1 MSAVEVVHNLR
12 LPVRVAGESE
22 AVMTL
27 SERMAHHLVPGVSV
41 ALLEG
46 GRVAWAE
53 GYGVK
58 AFGEPDPVTPE
69 TRFQAASISKPV
81 AAACALRLVE
91 LGLLALDEDV
101 NIKLTSWR
109 VPEGELTGTQKVT
122 LRRLL
127 SHTAGLTVHGFRGYG
142 AGEAVPT
149 TRQVLGG
156 EAPAN
161 SEPVVVDLV
170 PGTQLR
176 YSGGGY
182 TVLQQLIE
190 DVTGQ
195 PFTEAV
201 RVHVLEP
208 AGMANSTYA
217 QPLPGALEPEAAT
230 AHTPEGAPIPG
241 RWHTYPEQA
250 AAGLWT
256 TPIDLARFALALQ
269 ASLRGDEG
277 ALLCADTVREML
289 TPQLGSFGLGLE
301 VEAHAVETW
310 FSHNGANEGYRC
322 ALLASATTG
331 QGVMVLTNGDNGASL
346 YRELLAG
353 AAHVYSW
360 AAARPKVRERIILD
374 LTPYV
379 GDYRFEDW
387 PDPITLEQD
396 GDALRAKLPG
406 IWRGWWRLVPESR
419 TRFFMLEDDIDIPF
433 TLSELGKVEALAFGE
448 GGYVAKKVL

>member
-1 MSAVEVVHNLR
+1 MSAAEVAHNLR
-12 LPVRVAGESE
+12 SPVRVAGEPE

-53 GYGVK
+53 SYGVK
-58 AFGEPDPVTPE
+58 TTGELEPVTPE

-81 AAACALRLVE
+81 AATCALRLVE
-91 LGLLALDEDV
+91 RGLLALDEDV
-101 NIKLTSWR
+101 NTKLTSWK
-109 VPEGELTGTQKVT
+109 VPEGELTGTEKVT

-127 SHTAGLTVHGFRGYG
+127 SHSAGMTVHGFRGYA

-149 TRQVLGG
+149 TLHVLGG

-161 SEPVVVDLV
+161 SGPVVVDLT
-170 PGTQLR
+170 PGTRLR

-195 PFTEAV
+195 PFAEAA
-201 RVHVLEP
+201 HTYVLGP
-208 AGMANSTYA
+208 VGMAHSTYV
-217 QPLPGALEPEAAT
+217 QPLPEALAPVAAT
-230 AHTPEGAPIPG
+230 AHTPEGQPVAG

-256 TPIDLARFALALQ
+256 TPSDLARFALAVQ
-269 ASLRGDEG
+269 ASLRGDAG
-277 ALLCADTVREML
+277 GLLSAEMAREML

-301 VEAHAVETW
+301 VEAHAGETW

-322 ALLASATTG
+322 ALLASADTG
-331 QGVMVLTNGDNGASL
+331 QGVVVMTNGDNGASL

-353 AAHVYSW
+353 AAHVYGW
-360 AAARPKVRERIILD
+360 TAAQPKARERISLA
-374 LTPYV
+374 LKPYV
-379 GDYRFEDW
+379 GSYRFEDW
-387 PDPITLEQD
+387 PDPITLEAD
-396 GDALRAKLPG
+396 GDALRASLPG
-406 IWRGWWRLVPESR
+406 IWRGWWRLVPESQAH
-419 TRFFMLEDDIDIPF
+419 FFFIEDDLDVPF
-433 TLSELGKVEALAFGE
+433 TLGKRGEVEALTLSE
-448 GGYVAKKVL
+448 GGHVAQKL